1 MLDLELLEK
10 QLDEVLAQE
19 TSETMTTW
27 LYNRRLKKYV
37 STLGEGTFINIPS
50 NNKIEI
56 TQTKEHIVKNNTND
70 FSQDYSCSECDYL
83 FAA

>member
-37 STLGEGTFINIPS
+37 STLGEGTFANIPS
-50 NNKIEI
+50 NKIEI
-56 TQTKEHIVKNNTND
+56 TQTKEHIVKNNTAD
-70 FSQDYSCSECDYL
+70 FSQDYNYSDCDYL